1 MVISRR
7 ETGTGLIDDYL
18 VKRGVARKISLIV
31 PNFLSAP
38 WILANTDLILSLPAR
53 IAEKFVHLVPLKI
66 LPLPIDLPAYD
77 LIIYGILARKKS
89 LTINGYDANTGN
101 LRRR

>member
-18 VKRGVARKISLIV
+18 GKRGVAEK
-31 PNFLSAP
+31 NFSYRSKFPIRPVDFSQHRFDSVAP
-38 WILANTDLILSLPAR
+38 GEDCRDI
-53 IAEKFVHLVPLKI
+53 VHLVPLKI

-77 LIIYGILARKKS
+77 LIMLWHPRQEKS
-89 LTINGYDANTGN
+89 LTINGYDAKYWKSAP
-101 LRRR
+101 R